1 MTDPTQ
7 PRSQGY
13 GNIYTPH
20 AGSMVIQVQ
29 PESGLA
35 NRTIILSQRQVR
47 LLRVGLY
54 VGGILL
60 AVGSTSWVYLA
71 AQAARVPFLTG
82 RVASLTKEVKQLDTL
97 QFRLQEMERRFLQVQ
112 QMMGASSP
120 VETREPV
127 AVAAQ
132 PREPVVA
139 TAPPP
144 AAPPPPKPDTVTPTV
159 PSLWPL
165 EIEGYVTRGSADSSA
180 YSGPHPG
187 LDIAVPIGTPIRAA
201 GGGKIVE
208 VGNDAKYGRFVRI
221 EHRDGFET
229 LYAHASEILVKK
241 GEKVSSG
248 RRIALSGNSGQST
261 APHLHFE
268 VRQGGAAV
276 DPMLLI
282 TKKE

>member
-29 PESGLA
+29 RESGLA

-47 LLRVGLY
+47 LLRIGLY
-54 VGGILL
+54 VASVLL
-60 AVGSTSWVYLA
+60 AVGSISWVYLA

-97 QFRLQEMERRFLQVQ
+97 QARLQEMERRFLQVQ
-112 QMMGASSP
+112 QMMGASGP
-120 VETREPV
+120 TDT
-127 AVAAQ
+127 
-132 PREPVVA
+132 REPVVA
-139 TAPPP
+139 AAPPP

-165 EIEGYVTRGSADSSA
+165 EIEGHVTRGSADSSE
-180 YSGPHPG
+180 YNGPHPG
-187 LDIAVPIGTPIRAA
+187 LDIAVPIGTAVRAA

-221 EHRDGFET
+221 EHRDGYET
-229 LYAHASEILVKK
+229 LYAHASEILVKR
-241 GEKVSSG
+241 GEKVPSG
-248 RRIALSGNSGQST
+248 RRIALS
-261 APHLHFE
+261 
-268 VRQGGAAV
+268 
-276 DPMLLI
+276 
-282 TKKE
+282 